1 MTLTVILLPVRIFL
15 DPTVAGSYSTVF
27 DLLLMT
33 RERMS
38 WEPMSIYVRP
48 VARPF
53 MVVAVRFSF
62 EEAPVLGRLLGGA
75 SSKVV

>member
-1 MTLTVILLPVRIFL
+1 MTFTVILLPVRIFL
-15 DPTVAGSYSTVF
+15 GGAVLYSSCMVF

-38 WEPMSIYVRP
+38 WEPMSICLRS
-48 VARPF
+48 ARPF
-53 MVVAVRFSF
+53 IALAVRFSF